1 VPEDNLPVEMTP
13 GALPRVEAGWAFGRI
28 GRKGPGPPARS
39 GFPEGRGPGSEAR
52 TVADPARIS
61 IMIVDDDDEYRS
73 VIARRFSRRGYD
85 VEQAG
90 SPTEALRRAE
100 EKHFH
105 VVVLDVAMPEMDGVQ
120 LLARWKQVDPETQA
134 IILTGQGTLET
145 AVRAMKLGAY
155 DFLTKPCGLAELEL
169 QVERAYEKA
178 QLAQENRALK
188 DVLRRTEP
196 PGAIVGSSPAI
207 QEVLRLIR
215 KVAPT
220 DSPVLIQG
228 ESGTGKELIARALH
242 RGSLR
247 ADNPMVVINC
257 AALQETLLESEL
269 FGHEKGAFTSAVA
282 SKQGLFE
289 LADHGTLFIDEIGD
303 MAPAL
308 QAKLLRALE
317 DGRIRRVGST
327 REIHTD
333 VRLIAATNKDLLQ
346 EVAAGRFR
354 GDLYYRLNVITLT
367 SPPLRARAGDISL
380 LVRQF
385 LTRDPRGPQQIEPE
399 ALAALERYPWPGN
412 VRELANV
419 IERAKILSESDT
431 VCVRDLPLEITQA
444 ERSAAPHPAAA
455 PAAAP
460 APASPGTSLSARE
473 RAHIVRVLDAEGGN
487 KARAARALGVSRR
500 KLYRLLE
507 KHGLADSAGDQQ
519 ASPSA

>member
-1 VPEDNLPVEMTP
+1 M
-13 GALPRVEAGWAFGRI
+13 AEA
-28 GRKGPGPPARS
+28 
-39 GFPEGRGPGSEAR
+39 
-52 TVADPARIS
+52 ARIS

-73 VIARRFSRRGYD
+73 VVARRFARRGYD
-85 VEQAG
+85 MEQTG
-90 SPTEALRRAE
+90 SPTAALRRAE
-100 EKHFH
+100 DKHFD

-120 LLARWKQVDPETQA
+120 LLSRWKQIDPETQA
-134 IILTGQGTLET
+134 IILTGQGTMET
-145 AVRAMKLGAY
+145 AIRAMKLGAY

-169 QVERAYEKA
+169 QVERAYEKG
-178 QLAQENRALK
+178 QLRHENRALK

-196 PGAIVGSSPAI
+196 PGEIVGSSPAV
-207 QEVLRLIR
+207 QDLLRLIR

-282 SKQGLFE
+282 KKEGLFE
-289 LADHGTLFIDEIGD
+289 LADRGTLFIDEIGE

-327 REIHTD
+327 REIHTN
-333 VRLIAATNKDLLQ
+333 VRLIAATNKDLAK

-367 SPPLRARAGDISL
+367 SPPLRARPGDVPL
-380 LVRQF
+380 LVQHF
-385 LTRDPRGPQQIEPE
+385 LARDRRGPARIDAD
-399 ALAALERYPWPGN
+399 ALAALEGYAWPGN

-419 IERAKILSESDT
+419 IERAKILADSDT
-431 VCVRDLPLEITQA
+431 VTVRDLPMELIQA
-444 ERSAAPHPAAA
+444 QGNTPPPAAA
-455 PAAAP
+455 AV
-460 APASPGTSLSARE
+460 SNGTSLSAQE
-473 RAHIVRVLDAEGGN
+473 RAYIVSVLDAEHGN

-507 KHGLADSAGDQQ
+507 KHGLGESAGD
-519 ASPSA
+519 ASA